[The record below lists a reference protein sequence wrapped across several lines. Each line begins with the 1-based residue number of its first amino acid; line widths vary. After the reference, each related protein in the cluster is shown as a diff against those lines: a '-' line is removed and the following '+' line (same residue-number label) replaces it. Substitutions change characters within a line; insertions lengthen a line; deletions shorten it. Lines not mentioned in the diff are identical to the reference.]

1 MSNPSHESVSYSVKS
16 EAPGDSDA
24 VAEAQEA
31 IWVQAAQGGDPAA
44 FSRLVRTY
52 ERQAVAVAYRF
63 LGNAAD
69 AADVAQ
75 EAFLRAFRKLDQLDD
90 GARFR
95 SWLMRIVTNLSLNFR
110 RGRKRSEAAQLEDAF
125 EPEAPGDW
133 KASGG
138 GGWADRS
145 ASSDELKARIDGAIR
160 TLPENQRAALILFS
174 IEGLPQ
180 KDVAEILGCSVELVK
195 WNVFQARKKLKEL
208 LADMIG

>member
-24 VAEAQEA
+24 VAEAQEV
-31 IWVQAAQGGDPAA
+31 IWVQAAQGGDLTA
-44 FSRLVRTY
+44 FSRLVRIY

-69 AADVAQ
+69 AADVVQ

-133 KASGG
+133 KAPGG

-145 ASSDELKARIDGAIR
+145 ASSDELKTRIDEAIR
-160 TLPENQRAALILFS
+160 SLPENQRAALILFS